1 MGAEEPIGG
10 EIGTWA
16 WRRCTL
22 PPPRASALLGTR
34 VLQHVLRLAGRE
46 RAVRSRRDVRSCGEL
61 GGGRGSVPT
70 KHAEK
75 GARGCVARPE
85 GAALQRESRKA
96 ARSPRLASLR
106 GSLEGRKD

>member
-1 MGAEEPIGG
+1 M
-10 EIGTWA
+10 
-16 WRRCTL
+16 RRCTL

-61 GGGRGSVPT
+61 GGRGSVPT

-85 GAALQRESRKA
+85 GAALQRETRKA

>member
-34 VLQHVLRLAGRE
+34 VLQHVLRLAERE

-61 GGGRGSVPT
+61 GV
-70 KHAEK
+70 AEAPYPQNTRRK
-75 GARGCVARPE
+75 G
-85 GAALQRESRKA
+85 
-96 ARSPRLASLR
+96 LA
-106 GSLEGRKD
+106 GV